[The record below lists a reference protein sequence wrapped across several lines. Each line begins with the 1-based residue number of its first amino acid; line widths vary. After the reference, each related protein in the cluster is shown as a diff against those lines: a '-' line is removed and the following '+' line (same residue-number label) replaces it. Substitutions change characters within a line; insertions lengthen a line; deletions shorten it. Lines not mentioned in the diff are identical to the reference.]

1 MFLNLRNY
9 RRAQK
14 CEPLTQSGLTYTFKE
29 ICRKLGID
37 PNGKRM
43 SIYSFRHTICAKLA
57 NTPGIS
63 YPWAAEKM
71 GHTVSMF
78 MKTYV
83 GVDPDI
89 NSRMSEIWT
98 A

>member
-1 MFLNLRNY
+1 MFLNLRDY

-43 SIYSFRHTICAKLA
+43 SI
-57 NTPGIS
+57 
-63 YPWAAEKM
+63 
-71 GHTVSMF
+71 
-78 MKTYV
+78 
-83 GVDPDI
+83 DI
-89 NSRMSEIWT
+89 RSVPN
-98 A
+98 